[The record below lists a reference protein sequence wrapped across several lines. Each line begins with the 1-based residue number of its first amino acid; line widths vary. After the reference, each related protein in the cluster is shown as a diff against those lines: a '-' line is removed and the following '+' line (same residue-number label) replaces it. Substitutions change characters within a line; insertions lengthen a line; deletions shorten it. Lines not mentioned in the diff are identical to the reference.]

1 MFKNYLLLA
10 WKVLMRRKVF
20 SFISL
25 FGISI
30 TLAILLIVTTIF
42 DNYLHPNGPE
52 ATNAHYL
59 SITDLIVRSAD
70 GSNEWSSNPGFLFLD
85 NNVSRLKT
93 PEKISFFT
101 KPNILASYIGNDKIN
116 KNMRRTDANYW
127 QVLSFNFIE
136 GRPFTQQEFEQG
148 ANVVVITKTTAR
160 EYFPQQPAVNES
172 LTIGNQTFT
181 VIGVV
186 DDISFLENNAFSH
199 MWAPYTTLPS
209 TNYRLETMGDF
220 NAILYHSNVKMLPQI
235 QAEYSNLLAESFVT
249 NDPEMFHLAISRANT
264 PLEALASE
272 IVGTEAENGVSV
284 MMTFMI
290 ILALGFMLL
299 PSINLI
305 NINVSRIL
313 ERSSEIGVRKAFGA
327 SSKQLVMQFVVE
339 NIVITAVGG
348 LIGFV
353 ISFAVLT
360 FVESQNF
367 MQGTEINFSFYS
379 FIYGLMLI
387 LVFGLLSGVYPAFK
401 MSKLHPVAALK
412 GGV

>member
-1 MFKNYLLLA
+1 M
-10 WKVLMRRKVF
+10 
-20 SFISL
+20 
-25 FGISI
+25 
-30 TLAILLIVTTIF
+30 
-42 DNYLHPNGPE
+42 
-52 ATNAHYL
+52 
-59 SITDLIVRSAD
+59 
-70 GSNEWSSNPGFLFLD
+70 
-85 NNVSRLKT
+85 
-93 PEKISFFT
+93 
-101 KPNILASYIGNDKIN
+101 
-116 KNMRRTDANYW
+116 
-127 QVLSFNFIE
+127 LSFNFIE